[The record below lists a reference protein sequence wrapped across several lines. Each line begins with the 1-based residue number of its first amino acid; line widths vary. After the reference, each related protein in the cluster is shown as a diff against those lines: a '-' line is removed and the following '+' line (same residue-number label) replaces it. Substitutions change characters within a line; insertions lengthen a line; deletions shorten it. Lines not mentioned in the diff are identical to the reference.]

1 MIKDKR
7 VSEIINEILKKEMNK
22 TIEAII
28 QVEKLNK
35 EITGRSLEMDYK
47 NMVLLYPS
55 ILLEYVDNIEKNIT
69 YNEEQGKIIKKAQ
82 NQLENWISIYES
94 PNIVSECYEY
104 LIQEKNKL
112 DNDFKERTRN
122 KGSEETLL
130 LASAKIGGIAL
141 RNLQRENNNLEGNIE
156 EYPYTTEELEMIDK
170 FSEITKK
177 QEIIEE
183 YVEQNYSEEDEEQ
196 IKFQKSFKKHSLT
209 IK

>member
-104 LIQEKNKL
+104 LIQERNKL
-112 DNDFKERTRN
+112 DNDFKEKTRN
-122 KGSEETLL
+122 KGLEESLL

-196 IKFQKSFKKHSLT
+196 I
-209 IK
+209 

>member
-170 FSEITKK
+170 FNEITKK

-183 YVEQNYSEEDEEQ
+183 YLEQNYSEEDEEQ
-196 IKFQKSFKKHSLT
+196 I
-209 IK
+209 

>member
-55 ILLEYVDNIEKNIT
+55 ILLEYVDNLEKNTT
-69 YNEEQGKIIKKAQ
+69 YNEEQGNIIKNAQ
-82 NQLENWISIYES
+82 KQLENWISIYES

-196 IKFQKSFKKHSLT
+196 I
-209 IK
+209 

>member
-1 MIKDKR
+1 MEYIKMIKDKR

-69 YNEEQGKIIKKAQ
+69 YNEEQGEIIKKAQ

-94 PNIVSECYEY
+94 PNIVSESYEY

-112 DNDFKERTRN
+112 DNDFKAKTRN
-122 KGSEETLL
+122 KGLEESLL
-130 LASAKIGGIAL
+130 FASSKIGGIDL
-141 RNLQRENNNLEGNIE
+141 RNLQRENNNLDGDIE
-156 EYPYTTEELEMIDK
+156 EYPYTKEELEMIDK
-170 FSEITKK
+170 FSEITEK
-177 QEIIEE
+177 QEILEE
-183 YVEQNYSEEDEEQ
+183 YVELNYSEEDEEEM
-196 IKFQKSFKKHSLT
+196 
-209 IK
+209 

>member
-196 IKFQKSFKKHSLT
+196 I
-209 IK
+209 

>member
-1 MIKDKR
+1 MEYIKMIKDKR

-82 NQLENWISIYES
+82 KQLENWISIYES

-104 LIQEKNKL
+104 LIQERNKL
-112 DNDFKERTRN
+112 DNDFKEKTRN
-122 KGSEETLL
+122 KGLEESLL

-196 IKFQKSFKKHSLT
+196 I
-209 IK
+209 

>member
-1 MIKDKR
+1 MINDKR

-22 TIEAII
+22 TIESFV
-28 QVEKLNK
+28 QVEKVNK

-55 ILLEYVDNIEKNIT
+55 ILLEYVDNLEKNTT
-69 YNEEQGKIIKKAQ
+69 YNEEQGNIIKNAQ
-82 NQLENWISIYES
+82 KQLENWISIYES

-196 IKFQKSFKKHSLT
+196 I
-209 IK
+209 

>member
-22 TIEAII
+22 TIESFV
-28 QVEKLNK
+28 QVEKVNK

-196 IKFQKSFKKHSLT
+196 I
-209 IK
+209 

>member
-35 EITGRSLEMDYK
+35 EIAGRSLEMDYK

-94 PNIVSECYEY
+94 PNIVSESYEY

-112 DNDFKERTRN
+112 DNNFKEKTRN
-122 KGSEETLL
+122 KGLEESLL
-130 LASAKIGGIAL
+130 FASAKIGGIAL
-141 RNLQRENNNLEGNIE
+141 RNLQRENNNLNGDIE
-156 EYPYTTEELEMIDK
+156 EYPYTKEELEMIDK
-170 FSEITKK
+170 FSEITEK
-177 QEIIEE
+177 QEILEE
-183 YVEQNYSEEDEEQ
+183 YVELNYSEEDEEEM
-196 IKFQKSFKKHSLT
+196 
-209 IK
+209 

>member
-1 MIKDKR
+1 MEYIKMIKDKR

-196 IKFQKSFKKHSLT
+196 I
-209 IK
+209 

>member
-82 NQLENWISIYES
+82 KQLENWISIYES

-104 LIQEKNKL
+104 LIQERNKL
-112 DNDFKERTRN
+112 DNDFKEKTRN
-122 KGSEETLL
+122 KGLEESLL

-196 IKFQKSFKKHSLT
+196 I
-209 IK
+209 

>member
-1 MIKDKR
+1 MENIEMIKDKR

-22 TIEAII
+22 TIESFV
-28 QVEKLNK
+28 QVEKVNK

-55 ILLEYVDNIEKNIT
+55 ILLEYVDNLEKNTT
-69 YNEEQGKIIKKAQ
+69 YNEEQGNIIKNAQ
-82 NQLENWISIYES
+82 KQLENWISIYES

-196 IKFQKSFKKHSLT
+196 I
-209 IK
+209 

>member
-22 TIEAII
+22 TIESFV
-28 QVEKLNK
+28 QVEKVNK

-55 ILLEYVDNIEKNIT
+55 ILLEYVDNLEKNTT
-69 YNEEQGKIIKKAQ
+69 YNEEQGNIIKNAQ
-82 NQLENWISIYES
+82 KQLENWISIYES

-112 DNDFKERTRN
+112 DNDFKEKTRN
-122 KGSEETLL
+122 KGLEESLL
-130 LASAKIGGIAL
+130 VASAKIGGIAL
-141 RNLQRENNNLEGNIE
+141 RNLQRENNNLDGEIE
-156 EYPYTTEELEMIDK
+156 KYPYTKEKLEMIDK

-177 QEIIEE
+177 LEIIEE
-183 YVEQNYSEEDEEQ
+183 YVELNYTEEDEEEM
-196 IKFQKSFKKHSLT
+196 
-209 IK
+209 

>member
-7 VSEIINEILKKEMNK
+7 VSEIINELLKKEMNK

-104 LIQEKNKL
+104 LIQENNKL

-196 IKFQKSFKKHSLT
+196 I
-209 IK
+209 

>member
-156 EYPYTTEELEMIDK
+156 EYPYTTEE
-170 FSEITKK
+170 
-177 QEIIEE
+177 
-183 YVEQNYSEEDEEQ
+183 
-196 IKFQKSFKKHSLT
+196 
-209 IK
+209 

>member
-1 MIKDKR
+1 MEYIKMIKDKR

-35 EITGRSLEMDYK
+35 EIAGRSLEMNYK

-196 IKFQKSFKKHSLT
+196 I
-209 IK
+209 

>member
-1 MIKDKR
+1 MINDKR
-7 VSEIINEILKKEMNK
+7 VSEIINEILKKEMNI
-22 TIEAII
+22 TIEKIT
-28 QVEKLNK
+28 QFEKLNK
-35 EITGRSLEMDYK
+35 EITGTNLEMDYK
-47 NMVLLYPS
+47 NMILLYPT

-69 YNEEQGKIIKKAQ
+69 YNEEQGNIIKEAQ

-112 DNDFKERTRN
+112 NNDFKERTRK
-122 KGSEETLL
+122 KGLEESLL
-130 LASAKIGGIAL
+130 FAGAKIGGIAL

-156 EYPYTTEELEMIDK
+156 EYPYTKEELEMIDK

-183 YVEQNYSEEDEEQ
+183 YVELNYSEEDEEEM
-196 IKFQKSFKKHSLT
+196 
-209 IK
+209 

>member
-1 MIKDKR
+1 MEYIKMIKDKR

-55 ILLEYVDNIEKNIT
+55 ILLEYVKNIKKNIT

-196 IKFQKSFKKHSLT
+196 I
-209 IK
+209 

>member
-1 MIKDKR
+1 MEYIKRIKDKR

-196 IKFQKSFKKHSLT
+196 I
-209 IK
+209 

>member
-104 LIQEKNKL
+104 LIQEKNK
-112 DNDFKERTRN
+112 
-122 KGSEETLL
+122 
-130 LASAKIGGIAL
+130 
-141 RNLQRENNNLEGNIE
+141 
-156 EYPYTTEELEMIDK
+156 
-170 FSEITKK
+170 
-177 QEIIEE
+177 
-183 YVEQNYSEEDEEQ
+183 
-196 IKFQKSFKKHSLT
+196 
-209 IK
+209 

>member
-141 RNLQRENNNLEGNIE
+141 RNLQRENNNLEGDIE

-196 IKFQKSFKKHSLT
+196 I
-209 IK
+209 